1 LSKTPHFVA
10 AANMNDLSQEASSRL
25 HLVPKR
31 LRVDLNQFLLYDF
44 ITIVLFVSIRGFSL
58 RSSMSVTRSTSI
70 QALPRVRDIVLNKSV
85 QRYDAKHR

>member
-1 LSKTPHFVA
+1 MISVK
-10 AANMNDLSQEASSRL
+10 EASSRL
-25 HLVPKR
+25 QSCPQTAA
-31 LRVDLNQFLLYDF
+31 RVDLNQFLLYDF
-44 ITIVLFVSIRGFSL
+44 ITIVLFVGIRGFSL